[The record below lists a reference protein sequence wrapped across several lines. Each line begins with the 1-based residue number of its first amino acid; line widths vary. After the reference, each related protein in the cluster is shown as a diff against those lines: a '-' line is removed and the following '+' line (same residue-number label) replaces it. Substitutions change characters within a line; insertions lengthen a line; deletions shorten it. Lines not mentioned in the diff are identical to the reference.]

1 MPTKIAIVEDEK
13 LIALDIKQRLGQLG
27 YEVVGLA
34 DSAPSALILVARTSP
49 DLVLMDIHLRGDIDG
64 IEAADQIKTQFN
76 LPVVFL
82 TAHADTKTLDQAKA
96 TQPFGYLVKPVE
108 THNLSTSIEIA
119 IARHSAEVALQ
130 TALAKEKELNL
141 LKSRFISIVSHEFRN
156 PLNVLKFA
164 IDFFGSD
171 RAAKSPPEKIKSRV
185 QRCEIAIKHMVQ
197 MVDKFL
203 MTGAAELGKLPYRA
217 EAFDLQAFFDLIVSE
232 FQPDMETQST
242 DRVSNVNL
250 VFHSSDLLDLN
261 TLDYALDPNLLRNIF
276 INLISNAIKYSP
288 AGSQIDFEVV
298 FDRNTLT
305 CRIQDRGMGIPLTD
319 QAYLFTPFHRAENAN
334 KITGTGLGL
343 SIVKQC
349 VEIQGGSIDVSS
361 EVGQGSCFTVTFPHI
376 SSVPHI
382 TPDI

>member
-64 IEAADQIKTQFN
+64 IEAADQIKEQFN

-82 TAHADTKTLDQAKA
+82 TAHADTKTLDQAKV

-108 THNLSTSIEIA
+108 TQNLSTAIEIA
-119 IARHSAEVALQ
+119 LARHSAEVALQ
-130 TALAKEKELNL
+130 TALAKEQELNL
-141 LKSRFISIVSHEFRN
+141 LKSRFISIVSHEFRS
-156 PLNVLKFA
+156 PLSVIKFA

-171 RAAKSPPEKIKSRV
+171 RAAKVTPDMFKKRIL
-185 QRCEIAIKHMVQ
+185 RCEQAIEHMVQ

-203 MTGAAELGKLPYRA
+203 MTGAAELGKLPYRS
-217 EAFDLQAFFDLIVSE
+217 EAFDLQTFFDLIVSE
-232 FQPDMETQST
+232 FQPDPETQST
-242 DRVSNVNL
+242 DNVNL
-250 VFHSSDLLDLN
+250 VFNSSDLLDLD

-288 AGSQIDFEVV
+288 AGSQIDFDVV

-305 CRIQDRGMGIPLTD
+305 CRIQDRGMGIPLAD
-319 QAYLFTPFHRAENAN
+319 QANLFTPFHRATNVN

-361 EVGQGSCFTVTFPHI
+361 EVGQGTCFTVTFPHI